1 MSVILRHD
9 YIGNRPIIQ
18 KVVSGQNIGDGLA
31 ADDGYINENGEAR
44 VGKIITHAV
53 ILLFVLSIL
62 FGSFKIIGAGE
73 RGVRITL
80 GQVSD
85 DVLGE
90 GLQFKWPFV
99 QKIKKLDVKIQKEE
113 ILATA
118 ASKDLQNVSAQIA
131 LNYHLE
137 ADKVNRLWQGIGNE
151 YKERVIDPAIQE
163 AVKAVTAKYTAEELI
178 SKRIDVRNDIVATLT
193 ERLDRHGLKID
204 EFSILNFNF
213 SKSFNEAIEAKT
225 TAEQLK
231 LKAERDL
238 QRIQVEGQ
246 QKIVSAKAEAEGL
259 AAQRQQITPELLELR
274 KIENERVAIEKWNGA
289 LPTYTGNTMPF
300 LNLK

>member
-1 MSVILRHD
+1 MLFNVNKTYKLIAAGIVGFILLLWITPFSIVRPG
-9 YIGNRPIIQ
+9 YRGVVTTFGNPKEMVYSEGLHFVMPISQTMHFVDVSIQ
-18 KVVSGQNIGDGLA
+18 KSQA
-31 ADDGYINENGEAR
+31 P
-44 VGKIITHAV
+44 
-53 ILLFVLSIL
+53 
-62 FGSFKIIGAGE
+62 
-73 RGVRITL
+73 
-80 GQVSD
+80 SD
-85 DVLGE
+85 
-90 GLQFKWPFV
+90 
-99 QKIKKLDVKIQKEE
+99 
-113 ILATA
+113 A
-118 ASKDLQNVSAQIA
+118 ASKDLQTVHAETL
-131 LNYHLE
+131 LNYHVNPESVVSVFVNLNNE
-137 ADKVNRLWQGIGNE
+137 AE
-151 YKERVIDPAIQE
+151 ERIVKPSLQE

-274 KIENERVAIEKWNGA
+274 KVENERLAIEKWNGA
-289 LPTYTGNTMPF
+289 LPTYTGNQMPF
-300 LNLK
+300 LNINK